1 MTTQCPN
8 RAVSTTRQR
17 YILWTSS
24 NLHHKTRRD
33 FAPHRVISMHHK
45 THILHIE
52 QSASQ
57 DSCILHA
64 HRTVSTTRHDILLHI
79 GQSPPQDTIFCYTS
93 NSLHYKTA
101 VFCTSNS
108 LHHKTAVFCTSNSLH
123 QKTAVVCGIF
133 FHIRNFARNNC
144 HSISEEQ
151 SIHSLN
157 KCTMKYSACKYN
169 DEVNCTHDT
178 CTGQRSGAK
187 NASV

>member
-1 MTTQCPN
+1 M
-8 RAVSTTRQR
+8 
-17 YILWTSS
+17 SS
-24 NLHHKTRRD
+24 SAFEKVYYVNYDNPVPKSSSLHHKTAVYIMD
-33 FAPHRVISMHHK
+33 
-45 THILHIE
+45 IE

-57 DSCILHA
+57 DTHSTHRAVCI
-64 HRTVSTTRHDILLHI
+64 TRQLY
-79 GQSPPQDTIFCYTS
+79 S
-93 NSLHYKTA
+93 A
-101 VFCTSNS
+101 CTSNS

-123 QKTAVVCGIF
+123 QKTAVFCENFV
-133 FHIRNFARNNC
+133 HIRNFARNNC

-151 SIHSLN
+151 RIHSLN